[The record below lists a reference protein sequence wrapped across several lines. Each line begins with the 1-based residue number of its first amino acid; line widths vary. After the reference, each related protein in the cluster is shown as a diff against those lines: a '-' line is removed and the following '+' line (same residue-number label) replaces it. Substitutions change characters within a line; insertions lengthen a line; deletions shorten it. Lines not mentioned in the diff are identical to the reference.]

1 MDSPKS
7 VRNIAAP
14 WHLWLVGALAL
25 IWNGI
30 GALDYVMTETRNT
43 SYMSSFT
50 PEQLAYFYG
59 FPMWVIATWALSVWG
74 GVLGAVGLLLR
85 KRWAV
90 PVFGVSL
97 VTMVLTTFHNFVLT
111 NGFAIMGGAGGLVF
125 SAVIFVIAVA
135 LLVYARSLAR
145 AGVLR

>member
-1 MDSPKS
+1 MNGPQS

-30 GALDYVMTETRNT
+30 GAFDYVMTETRNA

-59 FPMWVIATWALSVWG
+59 FPAWVIATWALSVWG

-111 NGFAIMGGAGGLVF
+111 NGIAIVGGTGGLVF
-125 SAVIFVIAVA
+125 SAVIFAIAVA

>member
-1 MDSPKS
+1 MNGQKTARG
-7 VRNIAAP
+7 VAAP

-30 GALDYVMTETRNT
+30 GAFDYVMTETRNT

-50 PEQLAYFYG
+50 PEQLAYFYA
-59 FPMWVIATWALSVWG
+59 FPMWVVATWALSVWG
-74 GVLGAVGLLLR
+74 GVLGAVLLLLR

-90 PVFGVSL
+90 PVFGISL

-111 NGFAIMGGAGGLVF
+111 NGIAIMGGTGGLVL
-125 SAVIFVIAVA
+125 SAVIFAIAVA

>member
-1 MDSPKS
+1 MNSPKS
-7 VRNIAAP
+7 ARSIAAP

-30 GALDYVMTETRNT
+30 GAFDYVMTETRNA

-50 PEQLAYFYG
+50 PEQRAYFYG
-59 FPMWVIATWALSVWG
+59 FPMWVVASWALSVWG
-74 GVLGAVGLLLR
+74 GVLGAVALLLR

-90 PVFGVSL
+90 PVFAISL

-111 NGFAIMGGAGGLVF
+111 NGMAIMGGTGGLVF

>member
-1 MDSPKS
+1 
-7 VRNIAAP
+7 
-14 WHLWLVGALAL
+14 
-25 IWNGI
+25 
-30 GALDYVMTETRNT
+30 
-43 SYMSSFT
+43 MSSFT
-50 PEQLAYFYG
+50 PEQRAYFYG
-59 FPMWVIATWALSVWG
+59 FPMWVVASWALSVWG
-74 GVLGAVGLLLR
+74 GVFGAVALLLR

-90 PVFGVSL
+90 PVFAISL

-111 NGFAIMGGAGGLVF
+111 NGMAIMGGTGGLVF

>member
-1 MDSPKS
+1 MNGPKS
-7 VRNIAAP
+7 ARSIAAP

-30 GALDYVMTETRNT
+30 GAFDYVMTETRNAA
-43 SYMSSFT
+43 YMISFT
-50 PEQLAYFYG
+50 PEQRAYFYG

-74 GVLGAVGLLLR
+74 GVLGAVALLLR

-111 NGFAIMGGAGGLVF
+111 NGIAIMGGTGGLVF